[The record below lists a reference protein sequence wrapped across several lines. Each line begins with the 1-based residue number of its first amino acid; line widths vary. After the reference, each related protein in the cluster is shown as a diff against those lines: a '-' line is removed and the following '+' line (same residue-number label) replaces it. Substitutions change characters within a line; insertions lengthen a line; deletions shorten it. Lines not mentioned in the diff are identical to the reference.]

1 VFRNSQVSA
10 IFIQARGIEKT
21 PFDKFLNF
29 FYTVSGLDLFAA
41 GLDVTFEF
49 LSFLNTSSTKRSASM
64 GSSIDF
70 SEIDVIASGICGCN
84 VPEEGTEERERE
96 LHYQFSISKGR
107 TKP

>member
-1 VFRNSQVSA
+1 MVFRNSQVSA

-21 PFDKFLNF
+21 PVDKFLNF

-49 LSFLNTSSTKRSASM
+49 LSFLNTSSTKRPASM

-70 SEIDVIASGICGCN
+70 GKIYIVRREVRLFVGPEIVTNLEGFGGYNS
-84 VPEEGTEERERE
+84 VTREE
-96 LHYQFSISKGR
+96 
-107 TKP
+107 